1 MMIQTKR
8 QHDIY
13 KNNMNIDM
21 TLTNNTNNKNDMKIT
36 NVTLTMVKHLINIIN
51 MTMT

>member
-1 MMIQTKR
+1 
-8 QHDIY
+8 
-13 KNNMNIDM
+13 MNIDM

-36 NVTLTMVKHLINIIN
+36 NMTLTMVKHLINIIN